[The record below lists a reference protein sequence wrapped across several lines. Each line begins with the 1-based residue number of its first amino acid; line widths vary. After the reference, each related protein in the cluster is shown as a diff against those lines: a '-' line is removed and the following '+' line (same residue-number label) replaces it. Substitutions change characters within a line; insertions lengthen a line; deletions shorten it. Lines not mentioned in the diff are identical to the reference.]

1 MSELTPFQ
9 QKIMRAWKCSGW
21 ANNLIL
27 DRIARWQRTNDSV
40 PLEEVADWCAR
51 ERKSVVRNEE
61 QRASA
66 YADLAQAIAKGEFNY
81 RGRICIAYLLAA
93 IKERGGRRV
102 RLRIEDALY
111 PHVLEQCWA
120 PRLPAPAG
128 VANPFGFCA
137 CIHAQEK
144 PQARNP
150 RCAAAAKRP
159 ATSSRPSP
167 SPVSLL

>member
-1 MSELTPFQ
+1 
-9 QKIMRAWKCSGW
+9 MRAWKCSGW

-111 PHVLEQCWA
+111 PHVFEQCWA
-120 PRLPAPAG
+120 RRLPAPAG
-128 VANPFGFCA
+128 VANLFGFCA
-137 CIHAQEK
+137 LHPRSGKASGAQ
-144 PQARNP
+144 PPMCCRSQLAGDVV
-150 RCAAAAKRP
+150 
-159 ATSSRPSP
+159 PSFAIAGL
-167 SPVSLL
+167 SFVR